1 MEKYRDLFT
10 EKDTTQMSLFHK
22 DNIQTYKKKINRD
35 LYDQFYGPVKN
46 IESDYL
52 NTLNVVEKQEIPYHR
67 VASVRLSVFLT
78 FAYFGFRYL
87 FFQSEKLFPIQF
99 LDIYIKSLTIC
110 GFFVFYTSQ
119 VEIREYYFVL
129 FFFMLTIILHFASRN
144 KIRSYFN

>member
-1 MEKYRDLFT
+1 MARTLAKIIIGLL
-10 EKDTTQMSLFHK
+10 SLWALASV
-22 DNIQTYKKKINRD
+22 IAEIMGVT
-35 LYDQFYGPVKN
+35 FYFPF
-46 IESDYL
+46 
-52 NTLNVVEKQEIPYHR
+52 NVVESQEIPYHR

-110 GFFVFYTSQ
+110 GFFIFYTSQ

-129 FFFMLTIILHFASRN
+129 FFFIVSIILHFASRN

>member
-1 MEKYRDLFT
+1 MARTLAKIIIGVL
-10 EKDTTQMSLFHK
+10 SLWALASVIAEIMGVTIYF
-22 DNIQTYKKKINRD
+22 
-35 LYDQFYGPVKN
+35 P
-46 IESDYL
+46 
-52 NTLNVVEKQEIPYHR
+52 LNVVERQEIPYHR

-129 FFFMLTIILHFASRN
+129 FFFIVSIILHFASRN

>member
-1 MEKYRDLFT
+1 MAKKLA
-10 EKDTTQMSLFHK
+10 KIIIGLLSLWALVSVIAEIMGVTIF
-22 DNIQTYKKKINRD
+22 
-35 LYDQFYGPVKN
+35 FPF
-46 IESDYL
+46 
-52 NTLNVVEKQEIPYHR
+52 NVVERQEIPYHR
-67 VASVRLSVFLT
+67 VASVRLSVLLT

-99 LDIYIKSLTIC
+99 LDVYIKSLTIC

-129 FFFMLTIILHFASRN
+129 FFFIVSIILHFASRN

>member
-1 MEKYRDLFT
+1 MVKTLANIIIGLL
-10 EKDTTQMSLFHK
+10 SLWAIAF
-22 DNIQTYKKKINRD
+22 IIAEIIGVTIY
-35 LYDQFYGPVKN
+35 FPF
-46 IESDYL
+46 
-52 NTLNVVEKQEIPYHR
+52 NVVERQEIPYHR

-129 FFFMLTIILHFASRN
+129 FFFIVSIILHFASRN

>member
-1 MEKYRDLFT
+1 MARKLA
-10 EKDTTQMSLFHK
+10 KIIIGLLSLWALASVIAEIMGITIYF
-22 DNIQTYKKKINRD
+22 
-35 LYDQFYGPVKN
+35 P
-46 IESDYL
+46 
-52 NTLNVVEKQEIPYHR
+52 LNVVERQEIPYHR

-99 LDIYIKSLTIC
+99 LDVYIKSLTIC

-129 FFFMLTIILHFASRN
+129 FLFIVSIILHFASRN

>member
-1 MEKYRDLFT
+1 MARVLAKLIIGLL
-10 EKDTTQMSLFHK
+10 SLWALSSVIAEILGITIYF
-22 DNIQTYKKKINRD
+22 
-35 LYDQFYGPVKN
+35 P
-46 IESDYL
+46 
-52 NTLNVVEKQEIPYHR
+52 LNVVERQEIPYHR

-87 FFQSEKLFPIQF
+87 FFQTEKLFPIQF

-110 GFFVFYTSQ
+110 GFFVFYSSQ

-129 FFFMLTIILHFASRN
+129 FFFIVSIILHFASRN

>member
-1 MEKYRDLFT
+1 MAR
-10 EKDTTQMSLFHK
+10 SLA
-22 DNIQTYKKKINRD
+22 KIIIGI
-35 LYDQFYGPVKN
+35 LSLWALASIIAEIIGITVYFPF
-46 IESDYL
+46 
-52 NTLNVVEKQEIPYHR
+52 NVVERQEIPYHR
-67 VASVRLSVFLT
+67 VTSVRLSVFLT

-129 FFFMLTIILHFASRN
+129 FFFVVSIILHFASRN
-144 KIRSYFN
+144 KIKSYFN

>member
-1 MEKYRDLFT
+1 MARKLA
-10 EKDTTQMSLFHK
+10 KIIICLLSLWALASVIAEIMGVTIYF
-22 DNIQTYKKKINRD
+22 
-35 LYDQFYGPVKN
+35 P
-46 IESDYL
+46 
-52 NTLNVVEKQEIPYHR
+52 LNVVERQEIPYHR

-119 VEIREYYFVL
+119 VEFREYYFVL
-129 FFFMLTIILHFASRN
+129 FFFIVSIILHFASRN

>member
-1 MEKYRDLFT
+1 MARKLA
-10 EKDTTQMSLFHK
+10 KIIIGLLSLWALASVIAEIMGVTIYF
-22 DNIQTYKKKINRD
+22 
-35 LYDQFYGPVKN
+35 P
-46 IESDYL
+46 
-52 NTLNVVEKQEIPYHR
+52 LNVVERQEIPYHR

-119 VEIREYYFVL
+119 VEIREYYFV
-129 FFFMLTIILHFASRN
+129 FFFFIVSLILHFASRN

>member
-1 MEKYRDLFT
+1 MARKLA
-10 EKDTTQMSLFHK
+10 KIIIGLLSLWALASIIAEIMGVTIYF
-22 DNIQTYKKKINRD
+22 
-35 LYDQFYGPVKN
+35 P
-46 IESDYL
+46 
-52 NTLNVVEKQEIPYHR
+52 LNVVERQEIPYHR

-119 VEIREYYFVL
+119 VEIREYYL
-129 FFFMLTIILHFASRN
+129 SLIHIS
-144 KIRSYFN
+144 